1 MDVPADGS
9 TRTTAAPAPG
19 SREAGRGRRRRP
31 SGEPPPLPHHLQTS
45 GIRWLVAMLVLLVL
59 TILVFGRG
67 LRGLA
72 VDMSVADAAV
82 VGWLAGIDLPGF
94 EAAMRGLAALSS
106 WWVLNAV
113 SYGLIVALLVLRR
126 FRHGCGTPGW
136 PTVTSSRPTC

>member
-1 MDVPADGS
+1 
-9 TRTTAAPAPG
+9 
-19 SREAGRGRRRRP
+19 
-31 SGEPPPLPHHLQTS
+31 
-45 GIRWLVAMLVLLVL
+45 MLVLLVL

-72 VDMSVADAAV
+72 VDVSVADAAV
-82 VGWLAGIDLPGF
+82 VGW
-94 EAAMRGLAALSS
+94 LAALSS

-136 PTVTSSRPTC
+136 PTVTSSRPTCWSATGACC